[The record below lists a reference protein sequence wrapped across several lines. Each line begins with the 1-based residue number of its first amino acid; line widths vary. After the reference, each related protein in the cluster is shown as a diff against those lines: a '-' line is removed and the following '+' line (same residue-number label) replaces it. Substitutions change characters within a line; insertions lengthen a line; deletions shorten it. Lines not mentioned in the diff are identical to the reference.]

1 MKNICIAGNIGKDA
15 VVRSTQGGDKVT
27 GWSVAVE
34 ERQGQEKRTVWFDC
48 TLWGKRGEA
57 LAQYLTKGTKVAV
70 AGELSTREHEGKT
83 YLTIRADAV
92 TLLGGGESRT
102 QQSGSYDQ
110 SPPKQNSGS
119 GAGGRPSGGGRATDF
134 DDEIPFAPEWR

>member
-1 MKNICIAGNIGKDA
+1 MKNISIAGNIGKDA
-15 VVRSTQGGDKVT
+15 VVRSTQVGDKVT

-34 ERQGQEKRTVWFDC
+34 ERQGQEKHTVWFDC

-92 TLLGGGESRT
+92 TLLGGGEQRGER
-102 QQSGSYDQ
+102 QERVDHNAIGS
-110 SPPKQNSGS
+110 K
-119 GAGGRPSGGGRATDF
+119 REEF
-134 DDEIPFAPEWR
+134 DDSLPF